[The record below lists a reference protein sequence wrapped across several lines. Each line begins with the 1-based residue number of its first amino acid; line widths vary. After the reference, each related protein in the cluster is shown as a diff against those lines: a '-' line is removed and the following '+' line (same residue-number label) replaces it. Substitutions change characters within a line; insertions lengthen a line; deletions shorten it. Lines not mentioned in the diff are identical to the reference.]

1 MLAHSFPK
9 MANAGNVQLVLVDF
23 DDTLVDT
30 APRFQKARRA
40 LFGLLEDLGFDPEHA
55 RRLHH
60 DVIDPVML
68 DRHGLGPQRLQHS
81 FRATYE
87 ELCTAAGLQVVPD
100 LLQQCEALG
109 LNVAGPPPVIDGALD
124 ALRRLAARHHTAVYT
139 QAGNIDYQLECVR
152 ACGILDIVPV
162 DRVHIT
168 ARKTVAAFHATMASF
183 GASDPA
189 SVWMIGNSMRADI
202 NPALEAG
209 ANAILVDVQDP
220 WEFDLVDPIS
230 PDFLRAPSFAAAAN
244 YLLAE

>member
-1 MLAHSFPK
+1 MVE
-9 MANAGNVQLVLVDF
+9 AGTVQLVLVDF

-30 APRFQKARRA
+30 APRFQNARRA
-40 LFGLLEDLGFDPEHA
+40 LFGLLEKLGFDPEHA

-68 DRHGLGPQRLQHS
+68 DRYGLGPQRLQHS

-87 ELCTAAGLQVVPD
+87 ELCAAAGLPVLPD
-100 LLQQCEALG
+100 PVRQCEELG
-109 LNVAGPPPVIDGALD
+109 LNVAGPPPVLDGALD
-124 ALRRLAARHHTAVYT
+124 ALRRLGARHHTAVYT
-139 QAGNIDYQLECVR
+139 QAGNVEYQLECVR
-152 ACGILDIVPV
+152 ACGVLDIVTAE
-162 DRVHIT
+162 RVHIC
-168 ARKTVAAFHATMASF
+168 ARKTVDAFRATMNSF
-183 GASDPA
+183 GVSDPA
-189 SVWMIGNSMRADI
+189 TVWMIGNSMRADI

-230 PDFLRAPSFAAAAN
+230 HDFLRAPSFAAAAN

>member
-1 MLAHSFPK
+1 MVE
-9 MANAGNVQLVLVDF
+9 AGTVQLVLVDF

-30 APRFQKARRA
+30 APRFQNARRA
-40 LFGLLEDLGFDPEHA
+40 LFGLLERLGFDPEHA

-68 DRHGLGPQRLQHS
+68 DRYGLGPQRLQHS

-87 ELCTAAGLQVVPD
+87 ELCAAAGLPVLPD
-100 LLQQCEALG
+100 PVRQCEELG
-109 LNVAGPPPVIDGALD
+109 LNVAGPPPVLDGALD
-124 ALRRLAARHHTAVYT
+124 ALRRLGARHHTAVYT
-139 QAGNIDYQLECVR
+139 QAGNVEYQLECVR
-152 ACGILDIVPV
+152 ACGVLDIVTAE
-162 DRVHIT
+162 RVHIC
-168 ARKTVAAFHATMASF
+168 ARKTVDAFRATMNSF
-183 GASDPA
+183 GVSDPA
-189 SVWMIGNSMRADI
+189 TVWMIGNSMRADI

-230 PDFLRAPSFAAAAN
+230 HDFLRAPSFAAAAN